1 MSAEIAD
8 AALALTDISDDGLFV
23 EVKAEYAKE
32 MVTGFIQLDGVTVG
46 AVANRTAIYDE
57 NGEKA
62 EEFAA
67 VLTTDGAYKAAEFVT
82 FCNAFEIPVLSLTN
96 VKGFEANVRAEKTI
110 AKAAAKLVYA
120 FSNADV
126 PKVNVITGEAYG
138 SAYVAMNSKSV
149 GALCVHHT
157 HCNNYS

>member
-1 MSAEIAD
+1 MYKRQEIAD

-67 VLTTDGAYKAAEFVT
+67 VLTTCLLYT
-82 FCNAFEIPVLSLTN
+82 S
-96 VKGFEANVRAEKTI
+96 R
-110 AKAAAKLVYA
+110 
-120 FSNADV
+120 
-126 PKVNVITGEAYG
+126 
-138 SAYVAMNSKSV
+138 
-149 GALCVHHT
+149 CV
-157 HCNNYS
+157 